1 MRPDRVVVGECRGA
15 EVLDMLQAMNT
26 GHDGSMTTVHAN
38 SPRDALTRLEH
49 MVGMTGIEIPV
60 RSLRSQM
67 ASALNLVV
75 QVQRL
80 SDGRRRVVSVQEITG
95 TEGDTMTMQ
104 ELFRFERQGLDA
116 AGNVVGHHVPT
127 GIRPKFVQK
136 AEENGVQIPPDL
148 FRMDGK
154 A

>member
-1 MRPDRVVVGECRGA
+1 
-15 EVLDMLQAMNT
+15 
-26 GHDGSMTTVHAN
+26 
-38 SPRDALTRLEH
+38 
-49 MVGMTGIEIPV
+49 
-60 RSLRSQM
+60 
-67 ASALNLVV
+67 
-75 QVQRL
+75 
-80 SDGRRRVVSVQEITG
+80 
-95 TEGDTMTMQ
+95 MTMQ

-116 AGNVVGHHVPT
+116 AGNVIGHHVPT

>member
-1 MRPDRVVVGECRGA
+1 
-15 EVLDMLQAMNT
+15 
-26 GHDGSMTTVHAN
+26 VHAN

-104 ELFRFERQGLDA
+104 ELFRFERQGVDT
-116 AGNVVGHHVPT
+116 AGNVVGQHVPT

-136 AEENGVQIPPDL
+136 AEENGVQIPAEL

-154 A
+154 S